1 MPLLGKNSS
10 LPQKSLRNLLT
21 SRCALATIHAVSPQN
36 SGETTRIGVLL
47 DSGTL
52 RFEMQRRG
60 WQIKQ
65 LAAEANVSGAT
76 IRRILRGYPCFGT
89 TLVAIAI
96 RKAFDE
102 NPPRHDGL
110 LGRRSA

>member
-1 MPLLGKNSS
+1 M
-10 LPQKSLRNLLT
+10 
-21 SRCALATIHAVSPQN
+21 AMPQN
-36 SGETTRIGVLL
+36 LSQTAEIGVYL
-47 DSGTL
+47 DAATL

-65 LAAEANVSGAT
+65 LAAEAAISGAT
-76 IRRILRGYPCFGT
+76 IRRILRGYPCFGS
-89 TLVAIAI
+89 TLVAI
-96 RKAFDE
+96 RKAFDA